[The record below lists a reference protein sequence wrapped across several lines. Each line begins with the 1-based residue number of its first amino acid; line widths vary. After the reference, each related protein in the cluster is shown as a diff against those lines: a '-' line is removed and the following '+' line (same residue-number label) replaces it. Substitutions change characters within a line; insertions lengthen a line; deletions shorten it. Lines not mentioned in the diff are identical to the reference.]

1 MKKISFFLMAM
12 LFSAMSFAAEPLTMV
27 GTVKRAVQNGDAVI
41 VLTHEADGTA
51 HIYNVV
57 DGVAVAELSQE
68 GVVPVDPEN
77 KGSYLAISDI
87 AVTED
92 GKLVANNYVR
102 NQYPGTD
109 PESGYKKGT
118 SYYYIWNDLE
128 AAPAVW
134 FTSQATAQSSHGD
147 VGISFALKGTSTNA
161 QLLVTAVHNKNRAVR
176 LAKYNIIDGV
186 YEEPTI
192 PNPKSNEYYEYYG
205 LHTAEAYYKEA
216 TQGTQFQLSVSPL
229 GDNNWIM
236 DGELVD
242 PSEFVLPAVG
252 EAYEA
257 SATLNEDLGKKYN
270 GATYVTVGE
279 KVLMVAPFATPAG
292 VLVGIEILD
301 ITNGLGA
308 AQYVDI
314 LYLEKSVAPTAAA
327 TAVQVVEGEE
337 AASLLI
343 TLVADATIYNLE
355 TEVATASNQYTD
367 LVMSNLKVTN
377 DDPFVVLK
385 ASDNMT
391 GISVELLVDIMWGNL
406 LVDQSAIYW
415 NGTELTIVE
424 ASAVTVEWSDKLS
437 ADVYNVQVVVDFMG
451 SPMGFNLIMYG
462 NGNAM
467 TIEMTIEDAVADIH
481 ESTEE
486 LYLSATWE
494 GYPVKVYL
502 SEYYADEEY
511 YEYEGMQI
519 SELEIGNDDWNDYA
533 IADAVVVTKEGN
545 TLVLEGDYFSHNT
558 GNTYA
563 VTISANLTSTGLE
576 NTTVIVNSVKTMK
589 NGQLIIRN
597 NGVEYNVQGA
607 VLK

>member
-1 MKKISFFLMAM
+1 MAM
-12 LFSAMSFAAEPLTMV
+12 LFALTSFAAEPLTMV

-57 DGVAVAELSQE
+57 AGVVTAELSQE

-102 NQYPGTD
+102 NQYPGTN

-118 SYYYIWNDLE
+118 SYYYIWNDLA

-161 QLLVTAVHNKNRAVR
+161 QLLVTAVHNNNRAVR

-216 TQGTQFQLSVSPL
+216 TQGKQFQLSVSPL

-576 NTTVIVNSVKTMK
+576 NTTVIVNAVKTIQ

-597 NGVEYNVQGA
+597 NGLEYNVQGA

>member
-1 MKKISFFLMAM
+1 MAM

-92 GKLVANNYVR
+92 GMLVANNYVR
-102 NQYPGTD
+102 NQFAGTT
-109 PESGYKKGT
+109 PEEGYKVGT
-118 SYYYIWNDLE
+118 SYYYIWNDLA

-134 FTSQATAQSSHGD
+134 FTSQTTARSSHGD
-147 VGISFALKGTSTNA
+147 VGITFALKGTSTNA
-161 QLLVTAVHNKNRAVR
+161 EVLVTAVHNNNRAVR

-186 YEEPTI
+186 YVEPNI
-192 PNPKSNEYYEYYG
+192 PGGEQSSAYYEYYG
-205 LHTAEAYYKEA
+205 LYTTAAYYKEA

-270 GATYVTVGE
+270 GATYVAVGE

-589 NGQLIIRN
+589 NGQLIIKKD
-597 NGVEYNVQGA
+597 GVQYNAQGA
-607 VLK
+607 IVK

>member
-1 MKKISFFLMAM
+1 MAM
-12 LFSAMSFAAEPLTMV
+12 LFALTSFAAEPLTMV

-92 GKLVANNYVR
+92 GKLVANNYIRCSFNDNVV
-102 NQYPGTD
+102 
-109 PESGYKKGT
+109 ESGYKRGT
-118 SYYYIWNDLE
+118 LTFYIWDDLA
-128 AAPAVW
+128 AAPTVW
-134 FTSQATAQSSHGD
+134 FQSKASSNSNNSDQGYTMA
-147 VGISFALKGTSTNA
+147 VVGTSTNA
-161 QLLVTAVHNKNRAVR
+161 NILVSGVHNAQRGVRMSHFSIVDGVFEDTQDGSKNLPYYYYIGNNFKSPSAGDAAAVFNEQTHGVNIQFNASP
-176 LAKYNIIDGV
+176 LTNENWIIDG
-186 YEEPTI
+186 ELT
-192 PNPKSNEYYEYYG
+192 NPIEFINPQT
-205 LHTAEAYYKEA
+205 HA
-216 TQGTQFQLSVSPL
+216 
-229 GDNNWIM
+229 
-236 DGELVD
+236 GEV
-242 PSEFVLPAVG
+242 VIN
-252 EAYEA
+252 
-257 SATLNEDLGKKYN
+257 ATLNEDLGKKYN
-270 GATYVTVGE
+270 GATYVAVGE

-308 AQYVDI
+308 AQYVNI

-597 NGVEYNVQGA
+597 NGLEYNVQGA